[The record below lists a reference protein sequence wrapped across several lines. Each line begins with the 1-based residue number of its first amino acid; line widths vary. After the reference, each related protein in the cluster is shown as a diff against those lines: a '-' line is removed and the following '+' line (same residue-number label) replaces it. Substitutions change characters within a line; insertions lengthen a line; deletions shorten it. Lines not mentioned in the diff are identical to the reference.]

1 MLPGITL
8 GLALAASAFA
18 GWLLSGV
25 YKSEAGAPETL
36 EFSKSAAAAFIDVL
50 KRQAMVLGAAALAA
64 AALVYF
70 LLAFFSSKG
79 QAGAVQAGFAFLA
92 GVFFQGL
99 AGFAAAGI
107 FFSAV
112 LRTAAAAK
120 RSGAA
125 AFTLALRAAG
135 AASITTLAFS
145 LTGLAALFLLT
156 GGWSDARSAPLKIAA
171 FCFGSAFAALF
182 VRPTGGSS
190 SKAACASVVAA
201 PDRTVLAGSGAR
213 DALSLGADIFDSAAA
228 GNLAAMALG
237 AALAPLYGPKAVFF
251 PLFAAAWGLA
261 ACAAGIMSARSSGE
275 GESGNVDAL
284 DKGFAAAGITA
295 LAGLFLGCAL
305 GLDGNMW
312 LFMASVIGVVSAGL
326 FTFAARYYATGQ
338 RPARMVAKAASGGAA
353 AALIRALSSGF
364 ESAAAPA
371 ALAAA
376 AVTGSYYC
384 GVRGL
389 EYCCVSGGFTER
401 LCGLYGVAAGAAGML
416 SVSGYVLG
424 LGVFGAISG
433 GARAINNATHQE
445 ETVQLNT
452 AALAASGR
460 TALAAAGGYAGG
472 AAILSS
478 VLLFSAYMFRTSV
491 LTGRPFETVNFAGAE
506 GFSGGLLGAM
516 LVFLFC
522 AFCLRAGAVPEAA
535 GSASTPAELFNSVL
549 KQFAIPAALAM
560 ALPNTAALIFRR
572 SGLGPEVLS
581 AMLISVVVSGA
592 LMSAFIR
599 NTAAALENSLVF
611 MEESGAGDPDGG
623 PYKAVLEGCSAGM
636 ALQSTAA
643 PSLNVLIKFL
653 PAMALALAEL
663 FV

>member
-1 MLPGITL
+1 MLLGITL
-8 GLALAASAFA
+8 GLVLAASAFA
-18 GWLLSGV
+18 GWLLLGV
-25 YKSEAGAPETL
+25 SKSEAGVPETL
-36 EFSKSAAAAFIDVL
+36 EFSKNSAAAFFDSL
-50 KRQAMVLGAAALAA
+50 KRQALVLGPASLAA
-64 AALVYF
+64 AALIYF
-70 LLAFFSSKG
+70 LLAFFSYKG
-79 QAGAVQAGFAFLA
+79 QAGAVQAGFAFLT

-99 AGFAAAGI
+99 AGFAAARI
-107 FFSAV
+107 FFIGV

-135 AASITTLAFS
+135 AASIVTLALS
-145 LTGLAALFLLT
+145 LAGLAVLFLLT
-156 GGWSDARSAPLKIAA
+156 GGWGDARNAPLKIAA

-182 VRPTGGSS
+182 ARLSGGSYS
-190 SKAACASVVAA
+190 EAAGAA
-201 PDRTVLAGSGAR
+201 VPGDPSAVLAGNGAR

-237 AALAPLYGPKAVFF
+237 AALAPIYGGKAVFF
-251 PLFAAAWGLA
+251 PLFAGAWGLA
-261 ACAAGIMSARSSGE
+261 ACAAGIMSARASGE
-275 GESGNVDAL
+275 GESGGMDTL

-312 LFMASVIGVVSAGL
+312 LFTASVIGLVSAGL
-326 FTFAARYYATGQ
+326 FTFAARYYATVH

-389 EYCCVSGGFTER
+389 EYGCVSGGLSER
-401 LCGLYGVAAGAAGML
+401 ICGLYGVAAAAAGML
-416 SVSGYVLG
+416 SVSGYVLS
-424 LGVFGAISG
+424 LGIFGAISG
-433 GARAINNATHQE
+433 GAGAINGATHQE
-445 ETVQLNT
+445 EEVQLNT
-452 AALAASGR
+452 ASLAAPGR
-460 TALAAAGGYAGG
+460 TALAAAGGYAGA
-472 AAILSS
+472 AAILAS
-478 VLLFSAYMFRTSV
+478 VLLFSAYMLRTST

-516 LVFLFC
+516 LVFVFC
-522 AFCLRAGAVPEAA
+522 AFCLRAGA
-535 GSASTPAELFNSVL
+535 ASTPAGLPDPIL
-549 KQFAIPAALAM
+549 KQLSIPAALAM
-560 ALPNTAALIFRR
+560 ALPGTAALMFRR

-599 NTAAALENSLVF
+599 NTAAALESSLVF
-611 MEESGAGDPDGG
+611 MKASGAVDPDGG
-623 PYKAVLEGCSAGM
+623 PYKAVLEGCSAGI
-636 ALQSTAA
+636 ALRNTAA
-643 PSLNVLIKFL
+643 PALNVLIKFL